1 MNVDQDRCCQY
12 LFSSFLL
19 IVNIWILCLCFQA
32 LELDESNEKALFR
45 RGEALFSMNEFD
57 RAKNGFQQVV
67 ELYPANRA
75 ARSQV
80 GRPDIINL

>member
-1 MNVDQDRCCQY
+1 M
-12 LFSSFLL
+12 LAGSFFSL
-19 IVNIWILCLCFQA
+19 INIWILCLCFQA

-45 RGEALFSMNEFD
+45 RGEALFCMNEFD
-57 RAKNGFQQVV
+57 RAKNDFQQVV

-80 GRPDIINL
+80 GRPDIIHL